1 MILSIFNNK
10 GGVGKTTTAVNLA
23 AGLAS
28 ARERALLIDLDGQSS
43 ASFHLGLSRDCL
55 KPSVAELLQ
64 GECTS
69 QEAVRPTSVKH
80 LDILPGSPRLC
91 GFDLAMAQR
100 PNHDLVLREALGD
113 IVQGYRWVIMDC
125 PPALSLLT
133 RNAVLASDGLL
144 IPVAPGYLALE
155 GLAGLMEELQSLR
168 ARYPQSAD
176 ILGIL
181 PTMVDYRNRLTG
193 EVLELLREHFANTVT
208 GTEVKINVRL
218 AEASSFGKSIFD
230 YDRRC
235 QGSRDYR
242 SLIQEVRNLCR
253 VRKVA

>member
-1 MILSIFNNK
+1 
-10 GGVGKTTTAVNLA
+10 
-23 AGLAS
+23 
-28 ARERALLIDLDGQSS
+28 
-43 ASFHLGLSRDCL
+43 
-55 KPSVAELLQ
+55 
-64 GECTS
+64 
-69 QEAVRPTSVKH
+69 
-80 LDILPGSPRLC
+80 
-91 GFDLAMAQR
+91 MAQR
-100 PNHDLVLREALGD
+100 RDHDLVLTEALKG
-113 IVQGYRWVIMDC
+113 VASKYRWVIVDC

-168 ARYPQSAD
+168 ARYPHSAD

-208 GTEVKINVRL
+208 GTEIKINVRL

-253 VRKVA
+253 VRKAA

>member
-28 ARERALLIDLDGQSS
+28 AKERTLLIDLDGQSS
-43 ASFHLGLSRDCL
+43 ASFHLGLTRDAL
-55 KPSVAELLQ
+55 NPSVAELLQ
-64 GECTS
+64 GECPVETV
-69 QEAVRPTSVKH
+69 VRATSVKY

-100 PNHDLVLREALGD
+100 RDHDLVLTEALKG
-113 IVQGYRWVIMDC
+113 VASKYRWVIVDC

-168 ARYPQSAD
+168 VRYPHSAD

-208 GTEVKINVRL
+208 GTEIKINVRL

-253 VRKVA
+253 VRKAA